1 MKKYTGKSVLRVDAY
16 DKATGRA
23 KYVDDLCPKDAL
35 IMKICHSTIG
45 HGYVKSIDTAEAEA
59 VPGVI
64 KILTCFDVPDI
75 QFPTPGHPW
84 STDPHHQ
91 DPADRKLLNR
101 HVRYYGDDVAVVI
114 AENEIAANQAV
125 RHPAYLCQAVILGLA
140 AYYACMLV
148 TDRVIGLLVPGF
160 SNYNDSAI
168 ATMGQDSRL
177 LVIIGTVL
185 VPTVEECVFRGLIFR
200 NLYGKSHWCAYIVSM
215 LAFALIHILGYVRQY
230 TPLEILMAVLQY
242 LPAGLCLAWSYT
254 KADTIFA
261 PIAIHATVNFITLTS
276 WR

>member
-1 MKKYTGKSVLRVDAY
+1 MR
-16 DKATGRA
+16 
-23 KYVDDLCPKDAL
+23 
-35 IMKICHSTIG
+35 
-45 HGYVKSIDTAEAEA
+45 KSISARSCPNSQETVCGFCYLAFQLLLLPELLKMLNAQLSAPLREAELNFVFYMINFIA
-59 VPGVI
+59 VLVI
-64 KILTCFDVPDI
+64 FHEFL
-75 QFPTPGHPW
+75 
-84 STDPHHQ
+84 SS
-91 DPADRKLLNR
+91 
-101 HVRYYGDDVAVVI
+101 
-114 AENEIAANQAV
+114 AATQV
-125 RHPAYLCQAVILGLA
+125 FRHPAYLCQAVILGLA

-148 TDRVIGLLVPGF
+148 TNRVIGLLVPGF

-168 ATMGQDSRL
+168 AAMGQDSRL

-185 VPTVEECVFRGLIFR
+185 LVPPVEECIFRGLIFR
-200 NLYGKSHWCAYIVSM
+200 NLYGKSHWAAYLVSM
-215 LAFALIHILGYVRQY
+215 LAFALIHILGYARQY